1 MVLIFSSA
9 RYLHEWFLI
18 VCGNCKVLAYSSA
31 RFAVNQY
38 GINTLSPLQNLCKIF
53 ANSIARLEFLHEAVR
68 ILHELWIIGICSCMC
83 NDKII
88 DANSAIFNAGIIKCN
103 VTASSGI
110 IICVVTRSLRYQ
122 WRSDLNLLY
131 MSVHFWV
138 ILRRSSACCELPGH
152 FDSR

>member
-18 VCGNCKVLAYSSA
+18 VCGLQGSSIQQCKIRCKSVWDAYTFTIA
-31 RFAVNQY
+31 
-38 GINTLSPLQNLCKIF
+38 NLCKIF
-53 ANSIARLEFLHEAVR
+53 ANSIARLGFLHEAVR

-88 DANSAIFNAGIIKCN
+88 NANSAIFNAGIIKCN